1 VKSASDNCVA
11 TVDGGFVGDA
21 RSICSAQPV
30 SRASPTV
37 LQLIVMT
44 LGVSHVVLIMVAVGL
59 SAMIQ
64 GAIGFGFSFVAVP
77 VFLLVLPEALPP
89 VGILM
94 GLPMAGFS
102 AYQERAHIDWHSF
115 TLLTIGRL
123 PGTIL
128 ALFLLAWVPQSSLGT
143 LFGFMLLIAVV
154 FSAVGPTLSA
164 SSGVLFA
171 GGMVS
176 GLMGTAAALG
186 GPALGIVMQ
195 RRPAA
200 VLRSTLGVT
209 FIVGVFISMTG
220 LVATNQVAAWHLVL
234 SLQLIPAIL
243 IGLWA
248 STYLKVIIDRRAL
261 RPAVLAFAGLGAVA
275 AIFRGL
281 TG

>member
-1 VKSASDNCVA
+1 MIDLEISQIA
-11 TVDGGFVGDA
+11 
-21 RSICSAQPV
+21 
-30 SRASPTV
+30 
-37 LQLIVMT
+37 LVMA
-44 LGVSHVVLIMVAVGL
+44 AVCL

-102 AYQERAHIDWHSF
+102 AYRERAHIDWHSF
-115 TLLTIGRL
+115 TLLTAGRL
-123 PGTIL
+123 PGTIF
-128 ALFLLAWVPQSSLGT
+128 ALFLLTWIPQSRLGT
-143 LFGFMLLIAVV
+143 LFGFMLLIAVI
-154 FSAVGPTLSA
+154 FSWIGPTLSDN
-164 SSGVLFA
+164 SGVLLV

-209 FIVGVFISMTG
+209 FIVGVVISMTG
-220 LVATNQVAAWHLVL
+220 LVLTKQVATWHLVL
-234 SLQLIPAIL
+234 ALQLIPAIL
-243 IGLWA
+243 VGLWG
-248 STYLKVIIDRRAL
+248 STHLKAIIDRRAL
-261 RPAVLAFAGLGAVA
+261 RPAVLAFAALGAIIALV
-275 AIFRGL
+275 GN
-281 TG
+281 